1 MAFLSTLT
9 QSRSNAMLS
18 SASVHECAL
27 WRAHLCRGGE
37 ELEKVDGSSRKPK
50 KAEVQ
55 VGDVVDDA
63 SFDLVFNRRGQVII
77 VLVDLFV
84 LTKRNGSP

>member
-1 MAFLSTLT
+1 M
-9 QSRSNAMLS
+9 
-18 SASVHECAL
+18 
-27 WRAHLCRGGE
+27 
-37 ELEKVDGSSRKPK
+37 EKVDGSSRKPK